1 MQRELGVGVTAV
13 HFGEFHSSI
22 RIPSDAVG
30 RTVTRTRLHNLL
42 TDALTSEDHPY
53 PVVLVCA
60 PAGSGKTRLAADW
73 ASEVLAGADSP
84 TIAWITIEERYNDI
98 GVIHRAILRALNE
111 TGNPR
116 LRALC
121 DRLDPDSPDLGAH
134 MSAELGELGEN
145 LWMVIDDAHLLL
157 DTDILND
164 LESFMR
170 WQPPMLRTIIC
181 GRFEPPLALQ
191 RLRLDGKLFTV
202 TARDLAFTAE
212 EAAAMLTEHDVRLD
226 SGDLDALMERTEG
239 WAAGIRLA
247 GMSLEGHSDP
257 SRLIAEFSG
266 NRRAVADYLIEE
278 VLAGQTDE
286 MRDFLLRTSVPASFT
301 THFAEIL
308 TGCTDA
314 HDKVD
319 WLEHHNFLINR
330 IDGSPTEYRYHPL
343 LRSYLR
349 AEISR
354 VGHVEVEHLE
364 LTAAHWHAEFGDAL
378 VALEHAVNSGDHDAI
393 VALLSR
399 TSLSLIVGGHGEA
412 VDRLLTRAPRTTQEH
427 PSARL
432 IRAAA
437 ALAAGNV
444 PVARSTLDVL
454 DRTRTETAIDEMD
467 PRRHLLLRESL
478 RVQTAVQTG
487 DIDDALTRLRSV
499 GPESTGESELDAFV
513 LLQEGRALLF
523 LGRTEE
529 SEHVLGRAL
538 AHARLADASLTVMY
552 CLGSLAALAMSRGEV
567 VRAATLVSESLKI
580 GAEQSATDN
589 PTFHLVR
596 LVDSWCRYVRL
607 DDDAAQIAAES
618 AVVLHRENAG
628 TATLADGAAVLFGLD
643 GSDHRHSAVTTL
655 HAHSPVSSSIPVP
668 PGIRA
673 VLLPAIQYAYLTAG
687 EVGWAH
693 ELAADARTL
702 IGSTGD
708 TAVLDAIVSVHA
720 HRLDQARKTL
730 QPVLD
735 GTVVCAAGTNLI
747 AAWLVDTAIALARKH
762 DSRAHSALT
771 EALRLAEPDSV
782 LRPFHDCGPQIR
794 ELLIRSTGRF
804 GVLETFAERLRASFP
819 RSGTAAS
826 DMLTPRELELL
837 VELPSWRTA
846 EQIATDLCVS
856 VNTVK
861 THLRGIYRKF
871 GVTSRRDAIAAAQQ
885 AGLL

>member
-1 MQRELGVGVTAV
+1 MGVGVTAT

-22 RIPSDAVG
+22 RIPPGAVG
-30 RTVTRTRLHNLL
+30 RTVTRTRLHSLL
-42 TDALTSEDHPY
+42 TDALTSENHPY
-53 PVVLVCA
+53 PVALICA
-60 PAGSGKTRLAADW
+60 PAGSGKTQLAADW
-73 ASEVLAGADSP
+73 AREVLTGDNAP
-84 TIAWITIEERYNDI
+84 TIAWITIEERHNDL

-111 TGNPR
+111 AGNPR
-116 LRALC
+116 LRELC
-121 DRLDPDSPDLGAH
+121 GRLDADSHDLGARL
-134 MSAELGELGEN
+134 SADLNELGDNIWL
-145 LWMVIDDAHLLL
+145 VIDDAHLLR

-191 RLRLDGKLFTV
+191 RLRLDGKLFTL

-226 SGDLDALMERTEG
+226 PGDLDALMERTEG

-247 GMSLEGHSDP
+247 GMSLEGHTDP

-286 MRDFLLRTSVPASFT
+286 MREFLLRTSVPASFT
-301 THFAEIL
+301 TEFAEIL

-330 IDGSPTEYRYHPL
+330 IGGSPIHYRYHPL

-354 VGHVEVEHLE
+354 IGHVEVEHLE
-364 LTAAHWHAEFGDAL
+364 LTAAHWHAEFGDSL

-393 VALLSR
+393 AALLSR
-399 TSLSLIVGGHGEA
+399 SALSLIVGGHGEA
-412 VDRLLTRAPRTTQEH
+412 VDRLLTRAPRTTQDH
-427 PSARL
+427 PAARL

-454 DRTRTETAIDEMD
+454 DRTRAGTAVDGTD
-467 PRRHLLLRESL
+467 SWRHLLLRESL
-478 RVQTAVQTG
+478 RVQTAIQTG
-487 DIDDALTRLRSV
+487 DIDDALTRLQSV
-499 GPESTGESELDAFV
+499 GSESTGESELDAFV

-523 LGRTEE
+523 LGRPEE
-529 SEHVLGRAL
+529 SEHVVAKAL
-538 AHARLADASLTVMY
+538 AHARLADAPLTVMY
-552 CLGSLAALAMSRGEV
+552 CLGTLAALAMSRGEV
-567 VRAATLVSESLKI
+567 VRAAAFVGESLLI
-580 GAEQSATDN
+580 GAEQSATCD

-596 LVDSWCRYVRL
+596 LVDSWCRYIRL
-607 DDDAAQIAAES
+607 DDDAASIAAES
-618 AVVLHRENAG
+618 AEILHRVNAE
-628 TATLADGAAVLFGLD
+628 TAMFADGAAVLFGLD

-655 HAHSPVSSSIPVP
+655 HAHSPVSSRTPVP

-702 IGSTGD
+702 LGPTGD
-708 TAVLDAIVSVHA
+708 IAVLDAIVHLHS
-720 HRLDQARKTL
+720 HRLDQSRKTL

-762 DSRAHSALT
+762 DSRAHGALT

-794 ELLIRSTGRF
+794 ELLVRSTGRF
-804 GVLETFAERLRASFP
+804 GVLETFADRLRASFP
-819 RSGTAAS
+819 RAESAAS

-846 EQIATDLCVS
+846 EQIAADLCVS

-861 THLRGIYRKF
+861 THLRGIYRKL

>member
-13 HFGEFHSSI
+13 DFGEFHSSI
-22 RIPSDAVG
+22 RIPPGAVG
-30 RTVTRTRLHNLL
+30 RTVTRTRLHTLL
-42 TDALTSEDHPY
+42 TEALTSEDHPY
-53 PVVLVCA
+53 PVALVCA
-60 PAGSGKTRLAADW
+60 PAGSGKTQLAADW
-73 ASEVLAGADSP
+73 ARDVLAGADAP
-84 TIAWITIEERYNDI
+84 TIAWITIEERHNDL

-111 TGNPR
+111 AGNPR
-116 LRALC
+116 LRELC
-121 DRLDPDSPDLGAH
+121 DRLDADSPDLGARL
-134 MSAELGELGEN
+134 SAQLNELGEN
-145 LWMVIDDAHLLL
+145 IWLVIDDAHLLR

-202 TARDLAFTAE
+202 TARDLAFTAD
-212 EAAAMLTEHDVRLD
+212 EAAAMLTEHGVRLD
-226 SGDLDALMERTEG
+226 PGDLDALMDRTEG

-247 GMSLEGHSDP
+247 GMSLEGHTDP

-266 NRRAVADYLIEE
+266 TRRAVADYLIEE

-286 MRDFLLRTSVPASFT
+286 MREFLLRTSVPESFT
-301 THFAEIL
+301 TEFAEVL

-319 WLEHHNFLINR
+319 WLEHHNFLISR
-330 IDGSPTEYRYHPL
+330 IDESPTHYRYHPL

-354 VGHVEVEHLE
+354 IGHVEVEHLE
-364 LTAAHWHAEFGDAL
+364 LTAAHWHAEFGDSL
-378 VALEHAVNSGDHDAI
+378 VALEHAVNSGDHDVI
-393 VALLSR
+393 VALLSQS
-399 TSLSLIVGGHGEA
+399 SLSLIVGGHGEA
-412 VDRLLTRAPRTTQEH
+412 LDRLLTRAPRTAQEH

-437 ALAAGNV
+437 ALAAGNL
-444 PVARSTLDVL
+444 PVARSTLDIL
-454 DRTRTETAIDEMD
+454 DRTKAGTVIGGTDS
-467 PRRHLLLRESL
+467 RRHLLLRESL
-478 RVQTAVQTG
+478 RVQTAIQTG
-487 DIDDALTRLRSV
+487 DIGAALTRLRSV
-499 GPESTGESELDAFV
+499 GPESTGESDLDAFV

-523 LGRTEE
+523 LGRSEE
-529 SEHVLGRAL
+529 SEHVLGEAL

-552 CLGSLAALAMSRGEV
+552 CLGTLAALAMSRGEV
-567 VRAATLVSESLKI
+567 VRAAAFVSESLMI
-580 GAEQSATDN
+580 GAEQSATSD

-596 LVDSWCRYVRL
+596 LVDSWCRYIRL
-607 DDDAAQIAAES
+607 DEDAASIAAES
-618 AVVLHRENAG
+618 ADVLHRVNAE
-628 TATLADGAAVLFGLD
+628 TAAFADGAAVLFGLD
-643 GSDHRHSAVTTL
+643 GSDRRHSAVTTL
-655 HAHSPVSSSIPVP
+655 HTHSPVSSTMPVP

-693 ELAADARTL
+693 ELAADAKTL
-702 IGSTGD
+702 LGPTGD
-708 TAVLDAIVSVHA
+708 TAVLDAIVHLHA

-730 QPVLD
+730 QPVLE
-735 GTVVCAAGTNLI
+735 GALVCAAGTNLI

-771 EALRLAEPDSV
+771 EALRLAEPDSL
-782 LRPFHDCGPQIR
+782 LRPFHDCGPQVR
-794 ELLIRSTGRF
+794 DLLVRSTGRF
-804 GVLETFAERLRASFP
+804 GVLEPFAETLRASFP
-819 RSGTAAS
+819 RSESAAS

-846 EQIATDLCVS
+846 EQIAADLCVS

-861 THLRGIYRKF
+861 THLRGIYRKL
-871 GVTSRRDAIAAAQQ
+871 GVTSRRDAIAAAQHN
-885 AGLL
+885 GLL